1 MCYFDKLGV
10 KQFVPNLFDPNNIIV
25 NRGVARNFYI
35 GRGGGNYTYSY
46 VSHYFIN
53 IIYIIIE
60 LKKYN
65 ISKLK

>member
-25 NRGVARNFYI
+25 NRGVAKNFYI
-35 GRGGGNYTYSY
+35 GGGGNYTYSY

-53 IIYIIIE
+53 IIYIYIYIYRI
-60 LKKYN
+60 KK
-65 ISKLK
+65 I

>member
-35 GRGGGNYTYSY
+35 GRGGGELYI
-46 VSHYFIN
+46 FIC
-53 IIYIIIE
+53 
-60 LKKYN
+60 
-65 ISKLK
+65 